1 MATPLLIIFDCDGV
15 LVDSEIIAADVE
27 AKMLKDYGL
36 EMSAED
42 FAIRFAGLT
51 WPTILS
57 RLSEESGIRFPDD
70 LTEKAEAEIDRR
82 LAEEVEEIAGAREA
96 IEATAT
102 AGLHRCICS
111 NSSMKRLELE
121 LDHVGLWD
129 YFTPF
134 VFPAREVASGKG
146 KPAPDVF
153 LHACKEFGVEPSRA
167 FVIEDSVHGV
177 SGAVAAGCRVIGFTG
192 ASHSYPGHADALTEA
207 GATTVISRLKDLP
220 ATIEALA
227 HWDEA

>member
-1 MATPLLIIFDCDGV
+1 MATPLLMIFDCDGV

-82 LAEEVEEIAGAREA
+82 LSEEVEEIAGAREA
-96 IEATAT
+96 IEATVHHAFT
-102 AGLHRCICS
+102 RLDISRVEAACLPENIASRGL
-111 NSSMKRLELE
+111 LEKTGFKYEGVAQSYLQI
-121 LDHVGLWD
+121 DGRWRTHVLYAQLRGD
-129 YFTPF
+129 
-134 VFPAREVASGKG
+134 RRGKT
-146 KPAPDVF
+146 
-153 LHACKEFGVEPSRA
+153 
-167 FVIEDSVHGV
+167 
-177 SGAVAAGCRVIGFTG
+177 AAG
-192 ASHSYPGHADALTEA
+192 
-207 GATTVISRLKDLP
+207 
-220 ATIEALA
+220 
-227 HWDEA
+227 